1 MAFLT
6 PFGAF
11 VTLLVVAP
19 IAAFLFAER
28 GRQRVSA
35 LLRFA
40 EPPRSTRLAPAIAVV
55 VVAASLGLAATQP
68 TLVTRSQQHVRTDAE
83 AWFVLDTSLSMKASA
98 GVGEPTRFQ
107 RAQALAIRL
116 RNELQDIPV
125 GVASITDRALPHLF
139 PTPDSDTFDV
149 TVHRAM
155 GIERPPPTDGF
166 SVRITTLGSIA
177 RIASDNFFSPTA
189 HKRLV
194 VVFTDGE
201 TKPFTDESLGTIF
214 RQPPGV
220 HAVFVRIWGA
230 HEHVYN
236 GHSADPLYRPDP
248 MSATYIRQLAE
259 TSGGVAVNAHDFGAI
274 VKAARAAL
282 GHGPTQV
289 MRNEQRRLELA
300 PYLAGFAFLPLSF
313 LLWRRNL

>member
-1 MAFLT
+1 MSFLT
-6 PFGAF
+6 PFGAL

-28 GRQRVSA
+28 GRRRVSA
-35 LLRFA
+35 LLRFV
-40 EPPRSTRLAPAIAVV
+40 EPSRNVRLAPLIAVV
-55 VVAASLGLAATQP
+55 VVAALLGLAATQP
-68 TLVTRSQQHVRTDAE
+68 TLVRRSQQHIRTDAE

-98 GVGEPTRFQ
+98 GVGDPTRFQ

-125 GVASITDRALPHLF
+125 GIASLTDRALPHLF
-139 PTPDSDTFDV
+139 PTADSDTFDV

-166 SVRITTLGSIA
+166 SVRITQLGSIA
-177 RIASDNFFSPTA
+177 RIASDNFFAPSA
-189 HKRLV
+189 RKRLI

-236 GHSADPLYRPDP
+236 GRSTDPLYRPDP

-259 TSGGVAVNAHDFGAI
+259 TSGGVAVNADNFDDI
-274 VKAARAAL
+274 VKAARNAL

-289 MRNEQRRLELA
+289 LRNEQRRLELA

>member
-1 MAFLT
+1 MSFLT
-6 PFGAF
+6 PFGAL
-11 VTLLVVAP
+11 VTLLVAVP

-28 GRQRVSA
+28 GRRRVAA
-35 LLRFA
+35 LLRFV
-40 EPPRSTRLAPAIAVV
+40 EPSRGARLAPAIAVV
-55 VVAASLGLAATQP
+55 VVAALFGLAATQP
-68 TLVTRSQQHVRTDAE
+68 TLVTRSQQHIRTDAE

-98 GVGEPTRFQ
+98 SAGSPTRFQ

-116 RNELQDIPV
+116 RNELSDIPV
-125 GVASITDRALPHLF
+125 GIASITDRALPHLF

-149 TVHRAM
+149 TVHKVM

-177 RIASDNFFSPTA
+177 RIATDNFFSPTA
-189 HKRLV
+189 RKRLV

-201 TKPFTDESLGTIF
+201 TKPFTDESLGTVF

-220 HAVFVRIWGA
+220 HAIFVRIWGA
-230 HEHVYN
+230 HERVYD
-236 GHSADPLYRPDP
+236 GRAADPLYRPDP
-248 MSATYIRQLAE
+248 MSATYIQQLAE
-259 TSGGVAVNAHDFGAI
+259 TSGGVGIDADNFNGI
-274 VKAARAAL
+274 VKAARSAL
-282 GHGPTQV
+282 GSGPTEV
-289 MRNEQRRLELA
+289 LKNEQRRLELA